1 MFVCLMQNPTVD
13 TNIMQPVEEISTQE
27 DWVPDQFDG
36 FFSNSQNSEIVSLL
50 SALSLNISLVFLLLF
65 F

>member
-1 MFVCLMQNPTVD
+1 
-13 TNIMQPVEEISTQE
+13 MQPVEEISTQE

-50 SALSLNISLVFLLLF
+50 SALSLNTVFP
-65 F
+65 